1 MAIVDE
7 RELALDHRIMSAVDA
22 LRERLRDSLDGL
34 SSEQGRVS
42 FSSQNIAEIDQTI
55 RMLDQMFAAAGRQEL
70 VNMLRQ
76 SLEDVRSEALQRLAE
91 KGLPQSMSGPTMR
104 STQALLSSSVSAVSS
119 LFDQS
124 QKQIES
130 YLSAA
135 MIGGVRDRELFD
147 QIERQLGTLR
157 GYAQTHVATALHSM
171 HSMIMVRHAMDN
183 DIEWF
188 AYRGPKDSITREW
201 CGHWVNRV
209 GTREMFE
216 STDDKWGRRDQPDP
230 VMVWRG
236 GWNCRHRFEPIV
248 GDLPDKRRRGP
259 R

>member
-1 MAIVDE
+1 ME
-7 RELALDHRIMSAVDA
+7 RELALDHRIMAVVEA

-42 FSSQNIAEIDQTI
+42 FSAQNISEIDQTI
-55 RMLDQMFAAAGRQEL
+55 RMLDQMFADAGRQDL
-70 VNMLRQ
+70 VSMLRQ
-76 SLEDVRSEALQRLAE
+76 GLDDVRNSALRKLAD
-91 KGLPQSMSGPTMR
+91 KGLPQSMTGPTMR
-104 STQALLSSSVSAVSS
+104 STQALLTSSVNAVSAV
-119 LFDQS
+119 FDRS
-124 QKQIES
+124 KEQIES

-135 MIGGVRDRELFD
+135 MIGGVRDRDLFQ
-147 QIERQLGTLR
+147 QIEHQLGVMR
-157 GYAQTHVATALHSM
+157 SHAQTQVTTALHSM

-183 DIEWF
+183 DVEWF

-201 CGHWVNRV
+201 CSHWVNRV
-209 GTREMFE
+209 GTQEMFE
-216 STDDKWGRRDQPDP
+216 LTDDKWGRRNQPDP

-248 GDLPDKRRRGP
+248 GDLPSKRRRGP